1 MSVQENLKTAR
12 AFYEEFNK
20 RNFANVQKLVD
31 DNAQL
36 QIVPFGAK
44 FSGKEG
50 YLQLAQGWSNA
61 FPDRQCVI
69 SNISASEEG
78 AVVEFAGS
86 GTQTGTF
93 RSPEG
98 DIAPTGRKV
107 DVPFCDVFKIKNGK
121 IVSYNSYFDNATMM
135 NQLELT
141 PEKIDN
147 AL

>member
-1 MSVQENLKTAR
+1 MSVHENLKTAR

-20 RNFANVQKLVD
+20 RNFTNVQKLVD
-31 DNAQL
+31 DNAQF
-36 QIVPFGAK
+36 QIIPFSAK

-50 YLQLAQGWSNA
+50 YLQLAQGWYNA
-61 FPDRQCVI
+61 FPDGQCVI
-69 SNISASEEG
+69 TNISASEEG
-78 AVVEFAGS
+78 AVVEFAGR

-98 DIAPTGRKV
+98 DIAPTGKKV

-135 NQLELT
+135 KQLGIIPELHHQ
-141 PEKIDN
+141 
-147 AL
+147 